1 MSEEKAGTI
10 ISELP
15 DLAGCGASRAPEND
29 TGELILSHYCTAHTY
44 VAESIT
50 PILSK

>member
-15 DLAGCGASRAPEND
+15 DLAGCGASRAND